1 MGYDSRWVT
10 GDGEA
15 ALGFGGS
22 GADSFGKNELEDM
35 EKPME
40 QRFFVDVCVDER
52 DISKCINEQRG
63 ILDMRGTSLMRVN

>member
-15 ALGFGGS
+15 ALGVGGS
-22 GADSFGKNELEDM
+22 GADSFGENELVDM
-35 EKPME
+35 ENPVE
-40 QRFFVDVCVDER
+40 QRVFVDVWVDER
-52 DISKCINEQRG
+52 DISKCINEQRV